1 MYFLY
6 FCFDE
11 GLSKVLI
18 IYCHESRMIGMQ
30 GERSAGTLSCPLDEA
45 QWTRGINRCAHM
57 LVKSVYY
64 MQGINCGCLQEEEGC
79 LLMQRV

>member
-18 IYCHESRMIGMQ
+18 YVGKVCILHAENQLRLFTGRRGLPPDAEGIK
-30 GERSAGTLSCPLDEA
+30 RKLPAINEA
-45 QWTRGINRCAHM
+45 FG
-57 LVKSVYY
+57 
-64 MQGINCGCLQEEEGC
+64 
-79 LLMQRV
+79 